1 MDNNTTVGGELPASK
16 GFMRTRYSLGDLA
29 LLLGL
34 WLVWGYSWVVSK
46 IGLNYATALQMVQW
60 RLLLAMLTL
69 GALLLFSGRSLR
81 PTPFWPTLWLGLT
94 QTTGFTLL
102 SSSALLVGGVG
113 KVTILCYTMPFWTL
127 LLARLFLQEHLQRLQ
142 WLSVLLALGGL
153 LFILE
158 PWGLQGS
165 WVPETL
171 SLAAGICW
179 SVSAIVAK
187 RLRRVHRVDTLA
199 LTFWQQLLGLLP
211 LFAVSAFL
219 PQPPIDWQGEFIL
232 ILIFNGCVAAGLG
245 WLIWLHLLSRLSAGM
260 AGLNVLATPAVALLC
275 AWAQL
280 GEQPSLAE
288 GVGMLL
294 IALGLGV
301 MACWS
306 LWQERHEAT
315 MPGGA

>member
-1 MDNNTTVGGELPASK
+1 
-16 GFMRTRYSLGDLA
+16 MRTRYPLGDVA

-34 WLVWGYSWVVSK
+34 WLVWGYSWVASK
-46 IGLNYATALQMVQW
+46 IGLNYASALQMVQW
-60 RLLLAMLTL
+60 RLVFAVLTL
-69 GALLLFSGRSLR
+69 GGLLLLSGRSLR
-81 PTPFWPTLWLGLT
+81 PPPFWPTLLLGLT

-102 SSSALLVGGVG
+102 SSSALLLGGVG
-113 KVTILCYTMPFWTL
+113 KVSILCYTMPFWTL

-142 WLSVLLALGGL
+142 WLSVLLALAGL

-158 PWGLQGS
+158 PWRLQGS
-165 WVPETL
+165 WVPELL
-171 SLAAGICW
+171 SLAAGISW
-179 SVSAIVAK
+179 AISAIVAK
-187 RLRRVHRVDTLA
+187 RLRRSHKVDTLG

-211 LFAVSAFL
+211 LFVVTASW
-219 PQPPIDWQGEFIL
+219 PQPAIDWQGEFIL

-245 WLIWLHLLSRLSAGM
+245 WLIWMHLLSRLSAGM
-260 AGLNVLATPAVALLC
+260 AGLNVLAIPAVALLC

-280 GEQPSLAE
+280 DEQPSLAE

-306 LWQERHEAT
+306 LWQERHEAVG
-315 MPGGA
+315 PGGT